1 MMDKEI
7 QDDNIKNLNLNARI
21 NRFLSL
27 ANITK
32 ISYLTDKSE
41 ADLLN
46 TNNLGKVFVQQ
57 IKTALNQ
64 RGLKLRGQQ

>member
-1 MMDKEI
+1 MDKEI

>member
-1 MMDKEI
+1 MDKEI
-7 QDDNIKNLNLNARI
+7 QVDNIKNLNLNARI